1 MTVYLKDLFLGSAD
15 GDDESS
21 KDNFKD
27 LFYTGNNK
35 YNEIAYNSS
44 KFIISGQKGTGKT
57 ILGRYLEEKY
67 TEKGIECKI
76 FNKNNITLT
85 KLIEKRNDVLSN
97 DESVAFFKWMIY
109 LEIYKILR
117 NININVRFRF
127 SREYVKDLKNR
138 KIYKSNINKLT
149 EIYEK
154 RFPKGNFEFI
164 DYITGYEEEI
174 EGELAA
180 DTVIKSKARASKKR
194 NITKTNIKK
203 EFYKVLEE
211 FENLILSCLEQKS
224 VVFIL
229 DDLDELEVKID
240 NNITPLTSI
249 KKLIDA
255 FKDINRRIN
264 RKKLSPSKCIMLI
277 RSDILKELNKTSTN
291 LNKILAD
298 NTVELYWI
306 NKEEEE
312 PEKHILME
320 MILNKIKHSTE
331 EYRNLDNKTLYNKIF
346 QRDLS
351 GDTALKYLID
361 HSFGRPRDIIYYLNL
376 MTKKY
381 GDSEK
386 FEKKMF
392 EECRKEYSEWF
403 LDELYNEMNIHIPT
417 DEIDE
422 YLKLIR
428 ILGYRS
434 FFINQIT
441 KCFYDNRKQFKY
453 IKNKDDV
460 IKVLSTL
467 YRFGIIGNSW
477 AVNPGKENE
486 KLKFSWGY
494 RKDGKP
500 NIVLDQKFSVHYALR
515 NSLNL

>member
-15 GDDESS
+15 GDDESN

-35 YNEIAYNSS
+35 YNEIAFNNS

-67 TEKGIECKI
+67 IEKGIECKI
-76 FNKNNITLT
+76 FNKNNLTLT

-97 DESVAFFKWMIY
+97 DESVSFFKWMIY

-117 NININVRFRF
+117 DININVRFRF
-127 SREYVKDLKNR
+127 SKEYIVELK
-138 KIYKSNINKLT
+138 KKKEYEKNIEKLT
-149 EIYEK
+149 EIYDT

-164 DYITGYEEEI
+164 DYITGYEDEI
-174 EGELAA
+174 EGELAI
-180 DTVIKSKARASKKR
+180 DEKLKSKVRASKKR
-194 NITKTNIKK
+194 NLTKNNRRK

-211 FENLILSCLEQKS
+211 FENLIFLCLEQKS

-229 DDLDELEVKID
+229 DDLDELEIKID
-240 NNITPLTSI
+240 NNVTPLTSI

-255 FKDINRRIN
+255 FKDINRKIN
-264 RKKLSPSKCIMLI
+264 KKKLNPSKCIMLI
-277 RSDILKELNKTSTN
+277 RSDILKSLNKTSTN

-306 NKEEEE
+306 NKEESE

-320 MILNKIKHSTE
+320 MILNKIKHSAL
-331 EYRNLDNKTLYNKIF
+331 EYSSLDNKTLYNKIF
-346 QRDLS
+346 PKDIN

-361 HSFGRPRDIIYYLNL
+361 YSFGRPRDIIYYLNL
-376 MTKKY
+376 MIKKY
-381 GDSEK
+381 GDNVK

-403 LDELYNEMNIHIPT
+403 LDELYNEMNIHIPI
-417 DEIDE
+417 EEVDE

-441 KCFYDNRKQFKY
+441 KSFFENKKQFKY

-460 IKVLSTL
+460 IKALSVL
-467 YRFGIIGNSW
+467 YKFGIIGNSW
-477 AVNPGKENE
+477 NVNVGKENE
-486 KLKFSWGY
+486 KIRFSWGY

-500 NIVLDQKFSVHYALR
+500 NIILDQKFSVHYALR